1 MYKIENDPKVGWG
14 LRPCEGWGLLVPR
27 GLYGWG
33 GFGGSGK
40 HIWDPYYCEVD
51 ELTNIH
57 LFNSAVFV
65 WDLENEIGFSY
76 VPTYLAW

>member
-1 MYKIENDPKVGWG
+1 MGWG

-33 GFGGSGK
+33 GFGGSGGENMGIK
-40 HIWDPYYCEVD
+40 NLIF
-51 ELTNIH
+51 I
-57 LFNSAVFV
+57 SAFV
-65 WDLENEIGFSY
+65 WDLEKEIGFAY